1 MRNPKCKI
9 CRRTGRKLF
18 LKGEKCNSSKCP
30 MIKKDYAP
38 GVSGKRRKRG
48 LSEYGKELREKQKLR
63 QWYNLGEKQFRN
75 YIDDVLERMHNAS
88 VKEENPAEILIRI
101 LESRLDNIVFRL
113 GFAESRSQARQL
125 VVHGHFL
132 LNDKP
137 IRRPSAMLKKGD
149 KVGVRPNSQKSDYFI
164 KLPPKMKKN
173 VIASWLSLDK
183 KTIEGKV
190 QGIPTIDEVAPPAE
204 ISSIFE
210 FYSR

>member
-1 MRNPKCKI
+1 M
-9 CRRTGRKLF
+9 GSKLF

-75 YIDDVLERMHNAS
+75 YIDDVLERMHNVS

-101 LESRLDNIVFRL
+101 LESRLDNVVFRL

-137 IRRPSAMLKKGD
+137 IRRPSAILKKGD
-149 KVGVRPNSQKSDYFI
+149 KVGVRPSSQKSDYFI

-173 VIASWLSLDK
+173 EIASWLSLDQ
-183 KTIEGKV
+183 KTIEGKI
-190 QGIPTIDEVAPPAE
+190 QGTPTIDEVAPPAE